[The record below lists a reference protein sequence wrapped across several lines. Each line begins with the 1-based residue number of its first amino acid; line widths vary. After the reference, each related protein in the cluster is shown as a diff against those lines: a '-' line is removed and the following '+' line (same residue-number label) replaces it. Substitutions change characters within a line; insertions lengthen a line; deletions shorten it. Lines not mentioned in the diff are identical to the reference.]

1 MPTNGAKVYS
11 YTRFSDPKQAL
22 GHSADRQLQYA
33 KAWAAERGLALD
45 ESLSLKDEGL
55 SAFHQRH
62 IKQGA
67 LGGFLLAV
75 DEGRIPSGS
84 VLIVEGLDRL
94 SRAEPIQAQ
103 AQLAQFINAGITV
116 VTASDGR
123 EYNRE
128 NYGPATQVE
137 RLKAFFDAQ
146 SLNDVVLI
154 GSSIGGCIACLFAAA
169 YPASVSRLIAMAPA
183 GLQAVRPT
191 PAMRQF
197 FDSGKH
203 PFGYRS
209 VSEMQGLWA
218 IVFTRAPKVPAFL
231 AKALAI
237 KGALRYAKVGKI
249 LGDFKDAGLYPLQGR
264 LADVQA
270 RTLIVWGSNDRVFD
284 ISCLD
289 EVYSL
294 LPQASVCIIEGA
306 GHVPYLECADQTLD
320 AIQRF
325 LD

>member
-1 MPTNGAKVYS
+1 MKWPG
-11 YTRFSDPKQAL
+11 Q
-22 GHSADRQLQYA
+22 
-33 KAWAAERGLALD
+33 LALFA
-45 ESLSLKDEGL
+45 LRWQNRFRYGLKIRRWKAKGYDIAYL
-55 SAFHQRH
+55 HS
-62 IKQGA
+62 
-67 LGGFLLAV
+67 
-75 DEGRIPSGS
+75 S
-84 VLIVEGLDRL
+84 
-94 SRAEPIQAQ
+94 
-103 AQLAQFINAGITV
+103 
-116 VTASDGR
+116 GR
-123 EYNRE
+123 EAGPTLVFLHGLGASKDQWGPRIYSLVQAYNCIFLDLPGE
-128 NYGPATQVE
+128 GESSFDGTQSYGPAAQVE

-154 GSSIGGCIACLFAAA
+154 GSSIGGCIACLYAAA
-169 YPASVSRLIAMAPA
+169 YPAAVSGLIAMAPA
-183 GLQAVRPT
+183 GLPAVRPS
-191 PAMRQF
+191 PAMSQF
-197 FDSGKH
+197 FESGKH

-249 LGDFKDAGLYPLQGR
+249 LGDFKGAGLYPLQRR

-284 ISCLD
+284 VSCLD
-289 EVYSL
+289 EVNSL

-306 GHVPYLECADQTLD
+306 GHVPYLEYADQTLD

>member
-1 MPTNGAKVYS
+1 MKWPGQFALFALRWQNRFRYGLKIRRWKAEGYDIAYLHSNG
-11 YTRFSDPKQAL
+11 RN
-22 GHSADRQLQYA
+22 
-33 KAWAAERGLALD
+33 
-45 ESLSLKDEGL
+45 
-55 SAFHQRH
+55 
-62 IKQGA
+62 
-67 LGGFLLAV
+67 
-75 DEGRIPSGS
+75 
-84 VLIVEGLDRL
+84 
-94 SRAEPIQAQ
+94 AEPT
-103 AQLAQFINAGITV
+103 LVFLHGLG
-116 VTASDGR
+116 ASKDQWGPR
-123 EYNRE
+123 IYSLVGAYNCVFLDLPGE
-128 NYGPATQVE
+128 GESSFDDTQIYGPAAQVE
-137 RLKAFFDAQ
+137 RLKAFFDAK

-249 LGDFKDAGLYPLQGR
+249 LGDFKDAGLYPLRGR

-306 GHVPYLECADQTLD
+306 GHVPYLECADQTLG